1 MRSEK
6 HTSLP
11 HLVAVKGLPYCQAGR
26 KPGWHRGEI
35 CQARHAYLLRL
46 HPDQHEM
53 TNALGF
59 LKAVGFERYT
69 ARTCL

>member
-1 MRSEK
+1 MRSES

-11 HLVAVKGLPYCQAGR
+11 HLVAAEGLPYRQAGR
-26 KPGWHRGEI
+26 KPGWHRSET
-35 CQARHAYLLRL
+35 CQVRHAYLPKL
-46 HPDQHEM
+46 HPDQHKM

-59 LKAVGFERYT
+59 LKAVGSERYT